1 MISAPGIL
9 PDARLMLWS
18 NHLFPRPQNKI
29 MKLRSKRYFKRKEAD
44 HIVHKIYMAEIKAF
58 GEAAKADQEAE
69 RDICNQCGRR
79 TEPEFICTRCE
90 LPVCEYCMA
99 HGDGV
104 TRIIEETICKNCLD
118 Y

>member
-1 MISAPGIL
+1 MKTRAKKYFEAKKA
-9 PDARLMLWS
+9 D
-18 NHLFPRPQNKI
+18 KI
-29 MKLRSKRYFKRKEAD
+29 MSQFYVAS
-44 HIVHKIYMAEIKAF
+44 IIAF
-58 GEAAKADQEAE
+58 NETAKADQEAE

-90 LPVCEYCMA
+90 LPVCEDCMA

-104 TRIIEETICKNCLD
+104 TRIIEETICQAHFD